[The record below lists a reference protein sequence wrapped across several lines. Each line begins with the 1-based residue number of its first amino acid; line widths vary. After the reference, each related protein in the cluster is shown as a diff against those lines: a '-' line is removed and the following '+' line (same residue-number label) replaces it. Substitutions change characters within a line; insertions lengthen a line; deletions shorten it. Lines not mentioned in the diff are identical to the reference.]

1 MQPPSQHPAIALIC
15 AASRELSARLDAA
28 LALLDA
34 GADRQTVQMVI
45 DQARRDLNQRL
56 ALATA
61 RIDTVQ

>member
-1 MQPPSQHPAIALIC
+1 MQPASHPTVALLC

-34 GADRQTVQMVI
+34 GADRQIVQEAI
-45 DQARRDLNQRL
+45 DQARRDLNRRL

-61 RIDTVQ
+61 RIADIQ